1 MMAQAAKPFFCRA
14 KYAMAG
20 MKHKRLPRQ
29 RKHQQMYKQRR
40 NLLALQ
46 KQAQRRAG
54 TALALKSRRTVAKYK
69 AVARGAAQ
77 VTQEILSKQKSADKR
92 LLRLH
97 IAEQKKRLQDYAE
110 SVSRPRMKGAL

>member
-1 MMAQAAKPFFCRA
+1 
-14 KYAMAG
+14 
-20 MKHKRLPRQ
+20 
-29 RKHQQMYKQRR
+29 MYKQRR

-54 TALALKSRRTVAKYK
+54 TALALKNARTIAKYK
-69 AVARGAAQ
+69 TVARGAAQ